1 MALLRV
7 AKPRG
12 DAASSVDMAIGKS
25 FREKR

>member
-1 MALLRV
+1 MALLSV

-12 DAASSVDMAIGKS
+12 DAASSVDMAIAKS